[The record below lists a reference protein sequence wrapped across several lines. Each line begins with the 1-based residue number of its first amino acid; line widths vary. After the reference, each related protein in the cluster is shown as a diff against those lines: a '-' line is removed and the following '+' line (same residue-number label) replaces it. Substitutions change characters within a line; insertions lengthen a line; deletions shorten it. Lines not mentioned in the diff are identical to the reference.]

1 MRAINNRD
9 RERAMR
15 AALAVLQGE
24 ADRLP
29 LLLAEVDRD
38 AQNGDPYAGVALMCA
53 LAGSA
58 AVLARDLYGDEAE
71 DWAIGILDQ
80 LHREDTP

>member
-29 LLLAEVDRD
+29 LLLSEVEKD
-38 AQNGDPYAGVALMCA
+38 AQEGDPYAGVALMCA
-53 LAGSA
+53 LAGSV
-58 AVLARDLYGDEAE
+58 AVLARDLYGDKAE
-71 DWAIGILDQ
+71 DHIIEILDQ
-80 LHREDTP
+80 LHDDEPR